1 MDAETLGKLR
11 EAILN
16 YDAEAAELWARRAV
30 NEGIDP
36 IKTVDALTEAIRVI
50 GDGFGKGELW
60 LPDLVG
66 AATAMKSAMPIIED
80 EIRRTGKKRQAL
92 GSVVVG
98 TVHGDIHDIGKNMVA
113 TLLAANGFTVY
124 DVGINVTSAEF
135 VEAVRKYSPN
145 ILAMSALMTMTSY
158 EQKNVIEALKKEG
171 LRGQVKI
178 MVGGGAITQQFAD
191 MIGADGYEP
200 SAPGAVSLA
209 KKLMGME

>member
-1 MDAETLGKLR
+1 VDAETLGKLR